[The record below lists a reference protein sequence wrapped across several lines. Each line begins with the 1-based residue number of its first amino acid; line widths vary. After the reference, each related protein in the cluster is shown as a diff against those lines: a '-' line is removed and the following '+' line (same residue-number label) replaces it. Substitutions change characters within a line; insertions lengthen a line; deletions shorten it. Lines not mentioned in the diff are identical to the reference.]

1 MSKFNAKRK
10 RSKSRKRLLEH
21 IETPKSPTKPIDYQ
35 LEMNKII
42 SRGSKYI
49 KKLQSKMRKI
59 IGEE

>member
-10 RSKSRKRLLEH
+10 GSRSRKHSLEH
-21 IETPKSPTKPIDYQ
+21 IENPKSPTKHTDYQ

-59 IGEE
+59 IED

>member
-10 RSKSRKRLLEH
+10 GSRKHSLEH
-21 IETPKSPTKPIDYQ
+21 VENPKSSTRLSEYQ

-49 KKLQSKMRKI
+49 KKLHSKMRKI
-59 IGEE
+59 IGEK